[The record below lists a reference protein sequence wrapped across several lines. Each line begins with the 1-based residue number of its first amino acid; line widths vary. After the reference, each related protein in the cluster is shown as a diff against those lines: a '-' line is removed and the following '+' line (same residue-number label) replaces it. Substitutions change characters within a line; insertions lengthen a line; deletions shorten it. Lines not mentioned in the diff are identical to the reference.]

1 MLKFLIGLGSQGP
14 IQPLISIDEYFSLIL
29 VVLLGLGV
37 VFEMPVVIFFLALFN
52 LVTPKFLWKNFRYAV
67 LIITVVAAIIT
78 PTPDATTMLVF
89 MAPMFLLYFL
99 GIGVAAVVVRNKRR
113 AQTIADSGT
122 S

>member
-1 MLKFLIGLGSQGP
+1 
-14 IQPLISIDEYFSLIL
+14 
-29 VVLLGLGV
+29 
-37 VFEMPVVIFFLALFN
+37 MPVVIFFLALFN

-113 AQTIADSGT
+113 AQTIADQGAS
-122 S
+122 